1 MLIYWFLPM
10 ILFLGIVTSYGD
22 FRFGKIRNKWISLA
36 LIYAFVVYSIII
48 THYYLKTTINTHF
61 LIELSTNFLF
71 ATAIGF
77 GAWYFGLWT
86 AGDGKLFIA
95 FSALI
100 PLSVYKIGYLEWI
113 PSMALLLNIFIL
125 SFFIMFGLMLFKLK
139 LSTTKK
145 FITEFLVEFLNPKQ
159 LISSILF
166 LFAISWIVQ
175 AILLII
181 GLGNNFLL
189 MMTFTMLASAG
200 IQKKLGNKTN
210 SILILA
216 AVLRFILDKNI
227 YSFKFL
233 VGFLIMLFIW
243 KFIRSFLT
251 GAISKITIEIFTRN
265 VSINKLKPGMVLA
278 EIIQK
283 KEKISKQELKKYEE
297 MHNAEIF
304 NNKGINY
311 IKKPKSFVD
320 IDNFI
325 DEESEGLTKEQIN
338 KIKKIGF
345 KKIKVSQ
352 MIPFAPFI
360 FFGVILTIIV
370 KGNILIYIKNSIL

>member
-1 MLIYWFLPM
+1 
-10 ILFLGIVTSYGD
+10 
-22 FRFGKIRNKWISLA
+22 
-36 LIYAFVVYSIII
+36 
-48 THYYLKTTINTHF
+48 
-61 LIELSTNFLF
+61 
-71 ATAIGF
+71 
-77 GAWYFGLWT
+77 
-86 AGDGKLFIA
+86 
-95 FSALI
+95 
-100 PLSVYKIGYLEWI
+100 
-113 PSMALLLNIFIL
+113 
-125 SFFIMFGLMLFKLK
+125 MLFKLK